1 MTNEPNFS
9 IAMKPRSTHNSLLS
23 LPNIGKAFVEKL
35 GRIGITTRQE
45 FLARD
50 PYELYEEMLEKV
62 DPSLCR
68 CALATLV
75 GAKKGVPWHTIT
87 KKAAAEY
94 EKRSPNHK
102 WKDNC

>member
-1 MTNEPNFS
+1 MKTN
-9 IAMKPRSTHNSLLS
+9 TTLLS
-23 LPNIGKAFVEKL
+23 LPNIGNAFVEKL
-35 GRIGITTRQE
+35 NRIGITSKRE

-50 PYELYEEMLEKV
+50 PYDVYEEMLEKV

-75 GAKKGVPWHTIT
+75 GAKKGVRWHTVT
-87 KKAAAEY
+87 KQAAKEY
-94 EKRSPNHK
+94 QKRHPEHQ